1 MTAVLPA
8 DCHVSDDNAGAHL
21 ERGSVVVIIVA
32 DAHGEVCV
40 HFCNIAAA
48 AGLEGRWV
56 YYQNLRK
63 LAVILMRVL
72 DFLSYITLG
81 ALVVCPMSWGSRRS
95 VALDFYEIP
104 VLVDAVQ
111 VADNENR
118 VTDNQNE
125 CG

>member
-1 MTAVLPA
+1 MSAVLPA
-8 DCHVSDDNAGAHL
+8 GCHVSHDNASAHL

-32 DAHGEVCV
+32 DVHGEVCV

-56 YYQNLRK
+56 DYQNLWK
-63 LAVILMRVL
+63 LTVILMRFL

-95 VALDFYEIP
+95 VACDFYETP

-111 VADNENR
+111 VADNEKSCHR
-118 VTDNQNE
+118 QSK
-125 CG
+125 